1 MTQRRGRARRTTDR
15 RPEMGPG
22 AATKEVESE
31 VEAGRW
37 SNVAAGARERRVMDA
52 MAVERRARL
61 SGLLV
66 WVDRRG

>member
-1 MTQRRGRARRTTDR
+1 
-15 RPEMGPG
+15 MGPG

-37 SNVAAGARERRVMDA
+37 SNVTAGARERRVMDA